1 MKKFRNIVYLY
12 LCMAAVCLGCYDDK
26 GNYDY
31 LGRDEL
37 MPVKIDGLKDSYSMG
52 MLSSLQLQ
60 PEVTGM
66 DAEENYQ
73 FTWYYSSLSSNI
85 KYRDTLALSRNLD
98 VEFDCTPGKYALI
111 YEVRDKRTGLYI
123 NKKIELEFVSDF
135 DHGWY
140 VLKDE
145 NGLTD
150 FDFISPDSNLR
161 NDVYSKIHGHKMP
174 GEAVRIVYQSN
185 RYRQEIVQ
193 PDGTVK
199 YEQKPAI
206 HVVSRNDFNVLSA
219 ADLTLYKDYNDFFL
233 EVPPVRAPQNFSAI
247 SNRGHLALINDGQL
261 YLLYGMGSNTGRV
274 NVPLGGDYQLADG
287 MVVNQSRGVMVFDRN
302 SRSFLHSGSFQST
315 RLQKF
320 KEKELAG
327 GTFVLSPS
335 DMDADLVALL
345 HRDWSDLS
353 GSAKAY
359 ALMQNGNEYYLAD
372 IRFDGNYPFVS
383 FDTLSGSYQV
393 AKAKVFATHQVA
405 SCIYFAAGSTLY
417 AHTVS
422 RDNTLPAEIKEKTLR
437 DFPGETIAY
446 IAHVK
451 STNAKDAFDNL
462 VVLTNREGGS
472 WKLYRFA
479 LKGNTFEIE
488 PEPVAVYEGQQGTAR
503 YAMFRV

>member
-1 MKKFRNIVYLY
+1 MKNSDYIFYLY

-31 LGRDEL
+31 LGPEEV
-37 MPVKIDGLKDSYSMG
+37 MPVKIDGLNIGYSLG
-52 MLSSLQLQ
+52 MLSSLHLE

-66 DAEENYQ
+66 DAEENYK

-85 KYRDTLALSRNLD
+85 KHRDTLALTRNLD
-98 VEFDCTPGKYALI
+98 VEFDCVPGKYTLI
-111 YEVRDKRTGLYI
+111 YEVRDKRTDLYV

-150 FDFISPDSNLR
+150 FDFISPDSNVR
-161 NDVYSKIHGHKMP
+161 NDAYSKIHGHKMP

-206 HVVSRNDFNVLSA
+206 HVVSRNDFNVLNAS
-219 ADLTLYKDYNDFFL
+219 DFTLYKAYNDFFL
-233 EVPPVRAPQNFSAI
+233 EVPQERAPQNFSAI
-247 SNRGHLALINDGQL
+247 SNRGHLALINGGKL
-261 YLLYGMGSNTGRV
+261 HLLYGIGSNTGRV
-274 NVPLGGDYQLADG
+274 NVALVGDYQLAGD
-287 MVVNQSRGVMVFDRN
+287 MVVNQSRGVMVFDRS
-302 SRSFLHSGSFQST
+302 SRSFLYSGSFMST
-315 RLQKF
+315 QLQKF
-320 KEKELAG
+320 KEKELTP
-327 GTFVLSPS
+327 GTFALSPS
-335 DMDADLVALL
+335 DMEADLVALL

-353 GSAKAY
+353 GSTKAY

-372 IRFDGNYPFVS
+372 IRFDGGYPFVS

-422 RDNTLPAEIKEKTLR
+422 RDNTLPADVKEKTLR

-446 IAHVK
+446 VAHVK
-451 STNAKDAFDNL
+451 SANAKDAFDNL
-462 VVLTNREGGS
+462 VVLTNREGGG

-479 LKGNTFEIE
+479 LKGNTFEID
-488 PEPVAVYEGQQGTAR
+488 PVPVAVYEGQGTAR